1 MDEKNRDDSPATLL
15 GEVIDK
21 QSWNMLVVTTVLLS
35 TLMMFVDGYDLQT
48 IAFAAPSIMS
58 EWSLSSAAFGLVFAA
73 ASFGMLVGGIV
84 FGWIGDRH
92 GRKFGSLVA
101 LVVCGLGS
109 LSVLVARDI
118 YLLSLCRF
126 LTGIG
131 IGGLTPLLYALNQE
145 LVPQRFR
152 ATVVAVIMMGYMAGS
167 ASGGAVAAAFMPHY
181 GWEALFWIG
190 GVLSLLLAGVG
201 YVLLPESVAFLS
213 RRSTRK
219 AELES
224 LLRRIDPSIAAET
237 VARIA
242 ALPDVPHA
250 AASRG
255 LSPLFSGRLS
265 TITPLLW
272 LAYVCSSATVFFMIS
287 WLPTLM
293 LGAGLPK
300 AESALGL
307 SLFILAGS
315 IGGLV
320 ISAFIDRLGLSSITV
335 MPVIGCILLAT
346 LAFPDLSSSG
356 YMIAVGICGFFVLG
370 GHQGLNGAAGLLYPC
385 PVRASGIGWA
395 LSIAKI
401 GSIAGPLVGGILLAT
416 ELPRL
421 QLMMIVASP
430 LPIFAVSLIL
440 LGLAKSREGR
450 ASAVK
455 RIELA
460 GSDVV

>member
-1 MDEKNRDDSPATLL
+1 MDEKDRDDSPSALL

-21 QSWNMLVVTTVLLS
+21 QSLNALVVTTVLLS
-35 TLMMFVDGYDLQT
+35 TLMMFVDGYDLHT

-58 EWSLSSAAFGLVFAA
+58 EWDLSSAAFGLVFAA
-73 ASFGMLVGGIV
+73 ASLGMLVGGIV

-92 GRKFGSLVA
+92 GRKFGSLAA

-109 LSVLVARDI
+109 LSVLLARDV

-126 LTGIG
+126 ITGIG
-131 IGGLTPLLYALNQE
+131 IGGLTPLLFALNQE

-181 GWEALFWIG
+181 GWAVLFWIG
-190 GVLSLLLAGVG
+190 GAFSLFLAGVG
-201 YVLLPESVAFLS
+201 YVFLPESVSFLS
-213 RRSTRK
+213 RRSARRPEMVT
-219 AELES
+219 
-224 LLRRIDPSIAAET
+224 LLRRIDPTIAPET

-242 ALPDVPHA
+242 TIADAPRDT
-250 AASRG
+250 ASPG
-255 LSPLFSGRLS
+255 LSPLFSGSLS
-265 TITPLLW
+265 TVTPLLW

-320 ISAFIDRLGLSSITV
+320 ISAFIDRMGLSSITV
-335 MPVIGCILLAT
+335 MPVIGCLLLST
-346 LAFPDLSSSG
+346 LALPDLSSSG
-356 YMIAVGICGFFVLG
+356 YMIAIGICGFFVLG
-370 GHQGLNGAAGLLYPC
+370 GHQGLNGAAGLLYPS

-401 GSIAGPLVGGILLAT
+401 GSIIGPLVGGILLAA
-416 ELPRL
+416 ELPRV
-421 QLMMIVASP
+421 QLMMIIASP
-430 LPIFAVSLIL
+430 LPIFAASLIL
-440 LGLAKSREGR
+440 LRMAKSREQH
-450 ASAVK
+450 AP
-455 RIELA
+455 LL
-460 GSDVV
+460 D

>member
-1 MDEKNRDDSPATLL
+1 MDEKDRDDSPSALL

-21 QSWNMLVVTTVLLS
+21 QSWNALVVTTVLLS
-35 TLMMFVDGYDLQT
+35 TLMMFIDGYDLHT

-92 GRKFGSLVA
+92 GRKLGSLAA

-109 LSVLVARDI
+109 LSVLHARDVN
-118 YLLSLCRF
+118 LLSLCRF

-145 LVPQRFR
+145 LVPHRFR

-167 ASGGAVAAAFMPHY
+167 ASGGAVAAALMPHY
-181 GWEALFWIG
+181 GWEPLFWIG
-190 GVLSLLLAGVG
+190 GAFSLLLAGVG

-213 RRSTRK
+213 RRAARK
-219 AELES
+219 AEMAT
-224 LLRRIDPSIAAET
+224 LLRRIDPTITPET

-242 ALPDVPHA
+242 TIPDAPQG

-255 LSPLFSGRLS
+255 LSPLFSGHLS

-272 LAYVCSSATVFFMIS
+272 LAYICSSATVFFMIS

-293 LGAGLPK
+293 LGAGLSK

-320 ISAFIDRLGLSSITV
+320 ISAVIDRLGVSSITV
-335 MPVIGCILLAT
+335 IPVVGCLLLAT
-346 LAFPDLSSSG
+346 LALPNLSSSG

-370 GHQGLNGAAGLLYPC
+370 GHQGLNGAAGLLYPS

-401 GSIAGPLVGGILLAT
+401 GSIIGPLVGGLLLAA
-416 ELPRL
+416 ELPRM
-421 QLMMIVASP
+421 QLMMIIASP

-440 LGLAKSREGR
+440 LGMAKSRERHAR
-450 ASAVK
+450 AAPV
-455 RIELA
+455 R
-460 GSDVV
+460 D